1 MNYPGGIKNK
11 KTVNTKVNISFK
23 NRGMDLED
31 DLNSTNNYYI
41 DKGIAYIYKKPTP
54 IKLVKVDK
62 KLGKISEAYFD
73 SPSTTDYNGIYKG
86 YYIDYEAKETEN
98 AKGFPLINIHK
109 HQIQH
114 IRNIDKE
121 KGICFLIVRFNKV
134 NKTYLLEAKDFIY
147 FIDNIKKSIIPI
159 SYFED
164 KGYNI
169 KDKFIPRIDYL
180 EIVNKILEVRY
191 GKTKESC

>member
-1 MNYPGGIKNK
+1 MNYPGGIKTK
-11 KTVNTKVNISFK
+11 KSNTKINISYK
-23 NRGMDLED
+23 NRGMNLED

-62 KLGKISEAYFD
+62 KTGRIDEAYFD

-86 YYIDYEAKETEN
+86 YYIDFEAKETEN

-121 KGICFLIVRFNKV
+121 NGVCFLIVRFTKYD
-134 NKTYLLEAKDFIY
+134 KTYVLEAKDFIN
-147 FIDNIKKSIIPI
+147 FIDNVKKSIIPI

-169 KDKFIPRIDYL
+169 KDKFIPRVDYI
-180 EIVNKILEVRY
+180 EIINKILEVRY
-191 GKTKESC
+191 GKAKESC

>member
-23 NRGMDLED
+23 NRGMNLED
-31 DLNSTNNYYI
+31 DLNNTNNYYI

-121 KGICFLIVRFNKV
+121 KGICFLIVRFNKI

-147 FIDNIKKSIIPI
+147 FIDNIKKNIIPI

-169 KDKFIPRIDYL
+169 KDKFVPRIDYL

>member
-1 MNYPGGIKNK
+1 MNYPGGIKTK
-11 KTVNTKVNISFK
+11 KSNTKINISYK
-23 NRGMDLED
+23 NRGMNLED

-54 IKLVKVDK
+54 IKLVKVNK
-62 KLGKISEAYFD
+62 KTGRIDEAYFD

-86 YYIDYEAKETEN
+86 YYIDFEAKETEN

-121 KGICFLIVRFNKV
+121 NGVCFLIVRFTKYD
-134 NKTYLLEAKDFIY
+134 KTYVLEAKDFIN
-147 FIDNIKKSIIPI
+147 FIDNVKKSIIPI

-169 KDKFIPRIDYL
+169 KDKFIPRVDYI
-180 EIVNKILEVRY
+180 EIINKILEVRY

>member
-23 NRGMDLED
+23 NRGMNLED
-31 DLNSTNNYYI
+31 DLNNTNNYYI

-121 KGICFLIVRFNKV
+121 KGICFLIVRFNKI

>member
-1 MNYPGGIKNK
+1 MNYPGGIKANK
-11 KTVNTKVNISFK
+11 SNTKINISYK
-23 NRGMDLED
+23 NRGMNLED

-54 IKLVKVDK
+54 IKLVKVDYK
-62 KLGKISEAYFD
+62 KGKIEEAYFD

-98 AKGFPLINIHK
+98 SKGFPLVNIHK
-109 HQIQH
+109 HQIKH

-121 KGICFLIVRFNKV
+121 NGICFLIVRFTKI
-134 NKTYLLEAKDFIY
+134 NKTYLLEAKDFLY
-147 FIDNIKKSIIPI
+147 FVDNIKKSIIPI
-159 SYFED
+159 SYFDD

-169 KDKFIPRIDYL
+169 KDKFIPRVDYI
-180 EIVNKILEVRY
+180 EIINKILEVRY